1 MEVGLVAQALLDVGP
16 FIEPIDRHT
25 YELDW
30 EIDTLMPDMKSGAND
45 NDGSKTIEQ
54 DSVSVLDLVGLS
66 AMLEE
71 FAFQQNQG
79 REMRRGRWNVA
90 AWRDV
95 CVGAR
100 RLIEASGQVGDEM
113 DAINREKQ
121 AERENQD
128 GDNGF
133 SAIHGFE
140 DVHDRTLLLPL

>member
-16 FIEPIDRHT
+16 FIESIDRHT
-25 YELDW
+25 YELDR
-30 EIDTLMPDMKSGAND
+30 EIDTLVPDVKSGAND
-45 NDGSKTIEQ
+45 DDGSKTIEQ
-54 DSVSVLDLVGLS
+54 DGVSVLDLVGLG

-79 REMRRGRWNVA
+79 REMRRDR
-90 AWRDV
+90 RDV

-140 DVHDRTLLLPL
+140 DVHDRTLLFTSVKS